1 MQQLTKHVK
10 NREISW
16 LSFNA
21 RVLQEAQDKSVPLIE
36 RIKFL
41 GIFSS
46 NLDEFFRVRVANLR
60 RMLQLVSLKKE
71 SEVLFSP
78 QILLNDIQGIVLS
91 QQVKFDRI
99 YKSILK
105 ELEEKRIFIINE
117 EQLNVKQA
125 AFVRNYFQQKVLS
138 YLMPV
143 MLDKITDFPFL
154 KDRSIYLVVRL
165 SKKKIPGKYKHALIE
180 IPSKILS
187 RFVVLP
193 KSFGNN
199 YIVLLDDVI
208 RYCLKS
214 IFYIFN
220 FDHFEAWTIKL
231 TRDAELEFDTDYI
244 GNFRDII
251 SNSLKQRKKGIPVR
265 FNYDADLPKE
275 LLEYLV
281 KRMHLDVDALLP
293 GGRYHNFKDFSGFP
307 DIGSPDLV
315 HKALEP
321 LKHKDLMLDKSILK
335 SIQKKDCMLHF
346 PYQSF
351 DYVINFLREASID
364 PKVVSIKM
372 TLYRVSQNSNVVN
385 ALINAVK
392 NGKHVTVIMELQA
405 RFDEESNI
413 MWAKKLEEAGAKV
426 LYGIP
431 GMKVHCKLCLIT
443 RIEKGKPVLYANL
456 GSGNYNGVT
465 ARLYCDHSLFTMDK
479 RLTNEVAKVFKFLE
493 SKKKIGS
500 FKHLIVAPLD
510 MRKRWIEMINTE
522 IKNAKSS
529 LPCGIT
535 VKLNHLVDPAL
546 IEKLYEASIAG
557 VKVNIIARSTCTLDA
572 NIPTLSENIKAISL
586 VDKLLEHARVFIF
599 NNGGKPK
606 YFVSSADWMT
616 RNMDFR
622 IEVAFPI
629 YDKEIQDEIQ
639 NIIDIQLH
647 DNVKAR
653 ILDEQQSNIH
663 KHDGSKIK
671 VRAQAGIYNFLK
683 KNHPNKTRV
692 RGIRKIQININ

>member
-1 MQQLTKHVK
+1 MPLLSKHVK

-16 LSFNA
+16 LSFNG

-46 NLDEFFRVRVANLR
+46 NMDEFFRVRVANLR
-60 RMLQLVSLKKE
+60 RMLALINQRKE
-71 SEVLFSP
+71 TEVLYSP
-78 QILLNDIQGIVLS
+78 QVLLNEIQGIVLG
-91 QQVKFDRI
+91 QQAKFDRI
-99 YKSILK
+99 YKGLLK
-105 ELEEKRIFIINE
+105 ELEEEKIFIINE
-117 EQLNVKQA
+117 KELNVKQA
-125 AFVRNYFQQKVLS
+125 RYVKSYFQQKVLS
-138 YLMPV
+138 SLMPV
-143 MLDKITDFPFL
+143 MLDKIKHFPFL

-165 SKKKIPGKYKHALIE
+165 SQKKNPAKVKHALIE
-180 IPSKILS
+180 IPAKVLP

-193 KSFGNN
+193 KSAGKNS
-199 YIVLLDDVI
+199 IILLDDVI

-214 IFYIFN
+214 IFYIFS
-220 FDHFEAWTIKL
+220 FDQFEAWTIKL

-244 GNFRDII
+244 GSFRDII
-251 SNSLKQRKKGIPVR
+251 SNSLKQRKKGVPVR
-265 FNYDADLPKE
+265 FNYDADLPKD

-281 KRMHLDVDALLP
+281 ARMHLDIDSLLP

-307 DIGSPDLV
+307 EIGSTSLV

-321 LKHKDLMLDKSILK
+321 VKHKHLPLDKSVIK
-335 SIQKKDCMLHF
+335 AIQKRDCMLHF

-351 DYVINFLREASID
+351 DYIINFLRESSID

-413 MWAKKLEEAGAKV
+413 LWAQKLEEAGAKV

-431 GMKVHCKLCLIT
+431 GMKVHCKLCLVT
-443 RIEKGKPVLYANL
+443 RMEKGKPVLYANL
-456 GSGNYNGVT
+456 GSGNYNGIT

-479 RLTNEVAKVFKFLE
+479 RLTLEVAKVFKYLE
-493 SKKKIGS
+493 SKKKAGV
-500 FKHLIVAPLD
+500 FKHLLVAPFQ
-510 MRKRWIEMINTE
+510 MRKHLLELINAE
-522 IKNAKSS
+522 IINARLQ
-529 LPCGIT
+529 LPSGIT
-535 VKLNHLVDPAL
+535 IKLNHLVDPLL

-557 VKVNIIARSTCTLDA
+557 VKINIIARSTCTLDA
-572 NIPTLSENIKAISL
+572 NIPTLSENIKAISI

-599 NNGGKPK
+599 TNGGKPK
-606 YFVSSADWMT
+606 YYVSSADWMS

-622 IEVAFPI
+622 VEVAYPV
-629 YDKEIQDEIQ
+629 YSKEIQTEIQ
-639 NIIDIQLH
+639 NIIDIQLK

-653 ILDEQQSNIH
+653 ILDELQGNLH
-663 KHDGSKIK
+663 KHDASKVK
-671 VRAQAGIYNFLK
+671 VRAQTAIYAYLK
-683 KNHPNKTRV
+683 KCQHSLK
-692 RGIRKIQININ
+692 